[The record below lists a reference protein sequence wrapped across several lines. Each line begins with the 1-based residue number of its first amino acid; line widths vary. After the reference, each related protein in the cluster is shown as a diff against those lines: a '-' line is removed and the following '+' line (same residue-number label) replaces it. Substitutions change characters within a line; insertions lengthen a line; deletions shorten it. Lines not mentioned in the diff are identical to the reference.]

1 MYVNKMVFAEITREQ
16 EQELSEMRIL
26 QFTDYNTNEIT
37 ADNLQTRLEEI
48 EEEQGKEKFTEALEI
63 VNDAIGSDVTE
74 MLRNN
79 QLDFVTVV

>member
-1 MYVNKMVFAEITREQ
+1 MYVNKMVFTEITGEQ

-79 QLDFVTVV
+79 QLDFVMVV